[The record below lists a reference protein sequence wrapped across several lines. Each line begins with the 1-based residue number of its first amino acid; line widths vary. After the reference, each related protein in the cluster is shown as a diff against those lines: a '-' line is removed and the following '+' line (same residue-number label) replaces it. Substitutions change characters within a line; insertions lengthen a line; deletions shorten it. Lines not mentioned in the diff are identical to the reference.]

1 MRPDPLKFVC
11 NVVWW
16 ALLPYAL
23 AVEFQNEVVDKYR
36 KIKYNRKIKSI
47 VKNNPD
53 IAELRKL
60 SGQDK

>member
-1 MRPDPLKFVC
+1 MRPDPIKFVY
-11 NVVWW
+11 NVMWW
-16 ALLPYAL
+16 VLLPYAL
-23 AVEFQNEVVDKYR
+23 AVEAQYVIVDKYQ
-36 KIKYNRKIKSI
+36 KIKYNRNIKQI

>member
-1 MRPDPLKFVC
+1 MRPDPIKFIY

-16 ALLPYAL
+16 VLLPYAL
-23 AVEFQNEVVDKYR
+23 AVEARNEVVDKYQ
-36 KIKYNRKIKSI
+36 KIKYNRKIKRI
-47 VKNNPD
+47 VKENLD

>member
-1 MRPDPLKFVC
+1 MSPDPKFGYVM
-11 NVVWW
+11 WW
-16 ALLPYAL
+16 VLLPFAL
-23 AVEFQNEVVDKYR
+23 AREAHDVIVDKYQ
-36 KIKYNRKIKSI
+36 KIKYNRKIKQI